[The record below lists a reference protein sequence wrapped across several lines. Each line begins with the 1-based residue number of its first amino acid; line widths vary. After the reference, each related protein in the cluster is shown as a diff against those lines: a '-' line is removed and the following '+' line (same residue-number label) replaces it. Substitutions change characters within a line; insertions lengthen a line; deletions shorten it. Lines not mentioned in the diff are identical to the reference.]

1 MFVTLMESEV
11 FIMLILNDPV
21 FRLVLISILFG
32 GLLGAIIS
40 LLHYYLHKK
49 LYSIIIVSI
58 LVLLGLLFLAIST
71 ISSINNI
78 DLVLIV
84 TAMMFLG
91 TSIVAISL
99 YLVYRVLVNKKKDT

>member
-1 MFVTLMESEV
+1 MS
-11 FIMLILNDPV
+11 ILNDPV
-21 FRLVLISILFG
+21 FRLVLISLTFG
-32 GLLGAIIS
+32 SLLGALMS

-49 LYSIIIVSI
+49 IYSIITVSI
-58 LVLLGLLFLAIST
+58 PLVLGLLFLVLST
-71 ISSINNI
+71 ISSVNNL

-91 TSIVAISL
+91 TSIVAICL